1 MRSTSTAKTSKI
13 SLATLVPRDVMSA
26 LQAMGIDADERGDE
40 AVALCPNPDHG
51 DTHASWSCN
60 LDTGMHNCF
69 SCGFKGSFA
78 WLVQC
83 MRGLSRGDAEQWVRE
98 RKIKDI
104 TEGYTVVRTPGGRR
118 APVEVSEADLWKF
131 TAPPADALAARRL
144 TFTACE
150 FYGVR
155 WDVERELWIT
165 PVRDPYTCK
174 LWGWQE
180 KNDRYFRNRP
190 LDIPKSRSL
199 FGFQSLVRRGTAV
212 LVESPLDVPYLWAAG
227 INGAVS
233 GYGVS
238 VSREQIR
245 LICDRADQ
253 VVLALDN
260 DRAGWAA
267 VGKLAWAFGTNEVRV
282 FNYGGY
288 RDHARGPVTVD
299 EDSLDGCDP
308 GNLTDDEIAW
318 GIEHAIPAWRLRIPW
333 L

>member
-1 MRSTSTAKTSKI
+1 MRSVTPRTSP
-13 SLATLVPRDVMSA
+13 VPRDVLGA
-26 LQAMGIDADERGDE
+26 LQALGIDADERGDE
-40 AVALCPNPDHG
+40 AVALCPNPEHD

-83 MRGLSRGDAEQWVRE
+83 MQGLARGDAEQWVRE
-98 RKIKDI
+98 RKVKDI
-104 TEGYTVVRTPGGRR
+104 IDGYVRPDVPARRSLPG
-118 APVEVSEADLWKF
+118 VSETDLWKF
-131 TAPPADALAARRL
+131 IAPPAEALASRRL

-155 WDVERELWIT
+155 WDADRELWIT
-165 PVRDPYTCK
+165 PVRDPYTGK

-180 KNDRYFRNRP
+180 KNAKYFRNRP
-190 LDIPKSRSL
+190 LDIPKSRTL
-199 FGFQSLVRRGTAV
+199 FGFQSISRRGTAV

-227 INGAVS
+227 IDCAVS
-233 GYGVS
+233 SFGVS
-238 VSREQIR
+238 VSREQLR
-245 LICDRADQ
+245 LICDRADKI
-253 VVLALDN
+253 VLALDN
-260 DRAGWAA
+260 DRAGWAG
-267 VGKLAWAFGTNEVRV
+267 VGKLAWAFGTNDVRV

-288 RDHARGPVTVD
+288 RADGRAPAIVA
-299 EDSLDGCDP
+299 EDSLDGRDP

-318 GIEHAIPAWRLRIPW
+318 GIEHAIPNWRLRIPW